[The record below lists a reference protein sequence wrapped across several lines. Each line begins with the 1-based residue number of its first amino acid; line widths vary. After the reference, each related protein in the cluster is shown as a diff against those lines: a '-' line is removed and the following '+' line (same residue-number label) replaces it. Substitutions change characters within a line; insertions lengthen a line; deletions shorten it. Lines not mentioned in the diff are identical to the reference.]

1 MSDWDQTFTPTA
13 PTFLPHTTPKFLVSK
28 GKKNTSTK
36 KTKFSN
42 RFGWV
47 FKVPSLTSIK
57 SPLHLLN
64 KSEKEKE
71 KLLLEDEVDHLKCAF
86 SVHQESECNV
96 QNCLGTDHWDN
107 ESSPSALSSGSLQT
121 FPHPWWAPWPKHQE
135 KELPRLEINALKGTA
150 RSEHAAASAH
160 KPRAIPALFSSF
172 HRVCRCITT
181 AHPCRHSTAILRQ
194 PGSSALSVCS
204 WITIYLSVVLLKTW
218 NYSLFFPGF
227 LLNLLEK
234 KKEIINDKL
243 QTSVIFCFQK
253 TKRHLNAI

>member
-13 PTFLPHTTPKFLVSK
+13 PMFLPHRTPKFLVSK

-71 KLLLEDEVDHLKCAF
+71 KPLLEDEVDHLKCAF

-121 FPHPWWAPWPKHQE
+121 FPHPWWAPLTQAPGEGAAQVGDKCTEGHSTFWACSSFSTQAKGNPS
-135 KELPRLEINALKGTA
+135 LVLKLSQGLQMHHHSPSLQTLHSHPQTA
-150 RSEHAAASAH
+150 R
-160 KPRAIPALFSSF
+160 KLCLKCLFLNYHLPVS
-172 HRVCRCITT
+172 R
-181 AHPCRHSTAILRQ
+181 STKDLKLFPIL
-194 PGSSALSVCS
+194 S
-204 WITIYLSVVLLKTW
+204 WISAE
-218 NYSLFFPGF
+218 SSG
-227 LLNLLEK
+227 K
-234 KKEIINDKL
+234 KKK
-243 QTSVIFCFQK
+243 K
-253 TKRHLNAI
+253 